1 MSSFD
6 DIRISEDPSL
16 HHRNS
21 LSKKASSLKQES
33 ATILKNSFYTDLL
46 PYNNDGPNGHS
57 TKITELFLK
66 QIFDLVINYINYE
79 NNRDS
84 KVLDFTKPEDLM
96 KLIDFNIPDGSTN
109 NEDTSK
115 KGKKHIKSL
124 SDVIE
129 LCNLV
134 LKYQVKTGHP
144 RFYNQLTS
152 GLDILSLAGEILTA
166 VTNSNMFTY
175 EISPVYVL
183 MEQFVINKM
192 CEIIGFHNADGI
204 FSPGGTISNLYAV
217 VCARYWSNPS
227 TKQRGNFSLDKR
239 LIIFT
244 SQHSHYSIKGAAA
257 VSGIGTDNLIIIECD
272 EKGHMLIKDLEQK
285 IIEHLKKGNRP
296 LMVNATSGTTV
307 YGSFDLLEPIG
318 DMCRKYGLWFH
329 VDASWG
335 GGALLSRNHR
345 NLLKGIEMADSVT
358 WNPHKLMGA
367 LLQCSAFLIK
377 HKGLLYECNQM
388 CADYLFQKDKP
399 YDVNYDTGDKS
410 IQCGRHVDV
419 LKLWIMWQAKG
430 MFGFEKQI
438 DYLWDMTKF
447 FVDAIKDREGF
458 ELIIEEPECTNVCFW
473 YLPPSIRDMKESE
486 EKYALL
492 EKVAP
497 IIKCKMME
505 DGTMM
510 IGYQPLLD
518 KVNFFRMIIS
528 NPAVVKEDLIFVVE
542 EVERLGRNI
551 VF

>member
-1 MSSFD
+1 M
-6 DIRISEDPSL
+6 
-16 HHRNS
+16 
-21 LSKKASSLKQES
+21 KQES
-33 ATILKNSFYTDLL
+33 LKVLNNSFYTDLL
-46 PYNNDGPNGHS
+46 PYNSDGPNGHS
-57 TKITELFLK
+57 SNITKLFLK

-96 KLIDFNIPDGSTN
+96 KMIDFNIPDGSTN
-109 NEDTSK
+109 YEDTSK
-115 KGKKHIKSL
+115 KGNKNSKSL
-124 SDVIE
+124 SDVID

-175 EISPVYVL
+175 EISPVYIL
-183 MEQFVINKM
+183 MEQFVIDKM
-192 CEIIGFHNADGI
+192 CELIGFHNADGI
-204 FSPGGTISNLYAV
+204 FSPGGTISNLYGV
-217 VCARYWSNPS
+217 LCARYWSNP
-227 TKQRGNFSLDKR
+227 TAKQKGNISLDKP

-244 SQHSHYSIKGAAA
+244 SQHCHYSIKSAAA
-257 VSGIGTDNLIIIECD
+257 VSGIGTDNVMHIECD
-272 EKGHMLIKDLEQK
+272 EKGHMLIKNLEQK
-285 IIEHLKKGNRP
+285 IIEHLEKGNRP

-318 DMCRKYGLWFH
+318 DICRKYGLWFH

-335 GGALLSRNHR
+335 GGALLSRKHR

-367 LLQCSAFLIK
+367 LLQCSAFLTK
-377 HKGLLYECNQM
+377 HKGLLQECNQM
-388 CADYLFQKDKP
+388 GATYLYQKDKP
-399 YDVNYDTGDKS
+399 YDINYDIGDKS

-430 MFGFEKQI
+430 TFGIEKQV
-438 DYLWDMTKF
+438 DYLWDMSKF

-458 ELIIEEPECTNVCFW
+458 ELILKEPECTNVCFW

-492 EKVAP
+492 GKVAP
-497 IIKCKMME
+497 IIKRKMME
-505 DGTMM
+505 SGTMM
-510 IGYQPLLD
+510 ISYQPLLD
-518 KVNFFRMIIS
+518 KVNFFRMVIT

-551 VF
+551 TF